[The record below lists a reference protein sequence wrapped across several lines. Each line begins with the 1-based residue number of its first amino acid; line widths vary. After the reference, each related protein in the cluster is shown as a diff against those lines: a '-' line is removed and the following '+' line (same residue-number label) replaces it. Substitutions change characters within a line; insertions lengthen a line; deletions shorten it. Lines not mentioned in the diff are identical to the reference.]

1 MTINVQLFAAA
12 REQAGAAAVQ
22 VDLPRGSV
30 VADLRRALG
39 EKHPQLGPLL
49 ASALFAV
56 DATYADDQ
64 TALDELVE
72 IACIPPVSGG

>member
-1 MTINVQLFAAA
+1 MIVQVQLFAAA
-12 REQAGAAAVQ
+12 REQAGTPAAALE
-22 VDLPRGSV
+22 LPRGAV

-39 EKHPQLGPLL
+39 EQYPQLRPLL

-56 DATYADDQ
+56 NAAYADDQ
-64 TALDELVE
+64 TTLDEQVE